1 MVGGDT
7 LTDAQATF
15 QNNEPVGQLQV

>member
-15 QNNEPVGQLQV
+15 QNNEPGQLQV